1 MTSKP
6 LPSVRSLAIKVPE
19 VTAYFW
25 IIKVLSTT
33 VGETFADY
41 LNETLGFGLSK
52 TSLVMTIALLALLF
66 VQVRSKKYIPVLYWG
81 TVVLMSITGT
91 LLTDNLTDSIGVSLF
106 ISSGFFALALAA
118 TFLLWRREE
127 GTLDINSIDTRRRE
141 IFYWFV
147 ILFTFSLGTASG
159 DLISEK
165 LNLGYGNALLLFI
178 AAIGLIAA
186 LWRFRAFGAITAFW
200 ATYIMTRPLGASI
213 GDFMS
218 QAKKDGGLG
227 IGTTNTSY
235 IFLAAI
241 LALVAYLTISKRDV
255 IEYP

>member
-6 LPSVRSLAIKVPE
+6 LPSVRSLAVKVPE

-25 IIKVLSTT
+25 AIKVLSTT

-41 LNETLGFGLSK
+41 LNETLGFGLTK
-52 TSLVMTIALLALLF
+52 TSLVMTVALLALLL

-91 LLTDNLTDSIGVSLF
+91 LLTDNLTDSVGVSLF
-106 ISSGFFALALAA
+106 LSSAVFAIALAA
-118 TFLLWRREE
+118 TFALWRREE

-165 LNLGYGNALLLFI
+165 LNLGYGNALLVFVGV
-178 AAIGLIAA
+178 IGVIAA
-186 LWRFRAFGAITAFW
+186 LWKFRVLGAIAAFW

-255 IEYP
+255 IEK